1 MIAGLLCWVD
11 EREPVTWLAAFRVA
25 LALVV
30 LTTTLDVWA
39 SGAAQLLWYPVE
51 QGGLGQL
58 EPDWRVMA
66 LGGPSVGAV
75 RLLMALCGLGSLCLL
90 LGLGTRAAALVVGQ
104 AFLALAALQPGTGG
118 GHDRLITNA
127 LWLLVLS
134 PAGRSFSVDCWW
146 WTGRWVDPTP
156 RPCWPRRLL
165 CWQLVLCYGITG
177 WQKLGPEWWPWG
189 GLTAVYRS
197 LLQPA
202 WARVDLA
209 GVLPHV
215 FPLTQLMTAFTLAWE
230 CGFPVIVLWWWARR
244 RGHPF
249 GRWPVRAVLLGAG
262 VLVHLTLALT
272 TNLGPFPYVTLAYYL
287 CFFGS
292 DRS

>member
-1 MIAGLLCWVD
+1 MERLLCWVD
-11 EREPVTWLAAFRVA
+11 EREPVTALAAFRVA

-30 LTTTLDVWA
+30 LTTLVDTWW
-39 SGAAQLLWYPVE
+39 SGAAALLWYPVE
-51 QGGLGQL
+51 DGGLGGVQ
-58 EPDWRVMA
+58 PSWRVQA
-66 LGGPSVGAV
+66 LGGPSVTTI
-75 RLLMALCGLGSLCLL
+75 RLLSVLCGLGSLCLL
-90 LGLGTRAAALVVGQ
+90 AGFRTRVAALVAGQ
-104 AFLALAALQPGTGG
+104 AFLALASLQPGTGG

-134 PAGRSFSVDCWW
+134 PAGLSFSLDCWLR
-146 WTGRWVDPTP
+146 TRRWVDETP

-209 GVLPHV
+209 GVLPHL
-215 FPLTQLMTAFTLAWE
+215 FPLTQAMTALTLAWE
-230 CGFPVIVLWWWARR
+230 CGFPVILLWWWARR

-262 VLVHLTLALT
+262 VLFHTTLALAS
-272 TNLGPFPYVTLAYYL
+272 NLGPFPYVTLAYYL
-287 CFFGS
+287 CFLEG
-292 DRS
+292 RRA